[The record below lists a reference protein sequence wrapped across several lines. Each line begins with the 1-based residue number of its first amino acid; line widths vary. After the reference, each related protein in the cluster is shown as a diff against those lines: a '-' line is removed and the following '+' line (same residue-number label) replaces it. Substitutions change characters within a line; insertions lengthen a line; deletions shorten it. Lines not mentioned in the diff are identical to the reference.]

1 MTSKTYETTQQLHQL
16 LPMIDFLSDEVHQKA
31 AGIVVKDL
39 TIDSREIKSGS
50 VFVAMQGLHAHG
62 KDFIDQAVLNGA
74 CAILVDAGDELIS
87 TSVDIAVPVIGVPQ
101 LEQALSNIAG
111 RFYHCPSRNLPV
123 IGITGTN
130 GKTTCSQ
137 LLAQALA
144 CLHQPCGVMG
154 TLGCGVI
161 KESQLQADDNLQ
173 DLLIATGM
181 TTTDAITTQKICS
194 QLVGQG
200 AKALAM
206 EVSSHGLI
214 QHRVRGIDI
223 NTAVFTNLTH
233 DHLDYHGTMAAY
245 GQAKATLFAM
255 PSVSMAVINEDDE
268 FSKVLVE
275 NLRADI
281 KLATYSLKQLD
292 SLFDK
297 SMAHFSFKS
306 IEMGEQGLSALLKTP
321 DGEYPITTKMVG
333 QFNLSN
339 LLSIITT
346 LYINDYSMER
356 IVPLIPLL
364 KPVPGRM
371 ELIANQLDIQ
381 VVVDYA
387 HTPDALR
394 NALSALLP
402 HTQGKL
408 WCVFG
413 CGGDRDRDKRPEMA
427 AIAEKLADEIV
438 VTSDNPRNESSVQ
451 IFADIEQG
459 FQEPREVV
467 ADRASAIDFA
477 INNARAGDVI
487 LIAGKGHEDYQIIGN
502 QRFPFSDQQHARF
515 SLRQREAEA

>member
-1 MTSKTYETTQQLHQL
+1 MASMTYATVQRLDQL
-16 LPMIDFLSDEVHQKA
+16 LPMIDFLSDKMQHAVAEVAVQA
-31 AGIVVKDL
+31 LA
-39 TIDSREIKSGS
+39 IDSREVKGGS
-50 VFVAMQGLHAHG
+50 LFVAMQGLHAHG
-62 KDFIDQAVLNGA
+62 KEFIDQAIRNGA
-74 CAILVDAGDELIS
+74 CAVLIDEKDELLSRSTDIS
-87 TSVDIAVPVIGVPQ
+87 VPVVGVSN
-101 LEQALSNIAG
+101 LEEALSDIAG
-111 RFYHCPSRNLPV
+111 RFYGHPSHNLPV

-144 CLHQPCGVMG
+144 YLHQPCGVMG

-161 KESQLQADDNLQ
+161 KESQLTVDDNLQ
-173 DLLIATGM
+173 DVLTATGM

-194 QLVGQG
+194 QLIDQG

-214 QHRVRGIDI
+214 QHRVSAIDI

-255 PSVSMAVINEDDE
+255 PSVSMAVINDDDE
-268 FSKVLVE
+268 FSMSLIE
-275 NLRADI
+275 NLRDDI
-281 KLATYSLKQLD
+281 RLATYSVNQA
-292 SLFDK
+292 SAISEK
-297 SMAHFSFKS
+297 SIAHFSLKS
-306 IEMGEQGLSALLKTP
+306 IEMNEQGLSALLITP
-321 DGEYPITTKMVG
+321 NGEYPIATKMVG

-339 LLSIITT
+339 LLAVVAA
-346 LYINDYSMER
+346 LYINNYPLER
-356 IVPLIPLL
+356 IVSLIPSL

-371 ELIANQLDIQ
+371 ELIVNQLDIQ

-387 HTPDALR
+387 HTPDALK
-394 NALSALLP
+394 NALSALLS

-413 CGGDRDRDKRPEMA
+413 CGGDRDREKRPEMA
-427 AIAEKLADEIV
+427 AVAEQLADEIV

-467 ADRASAIDFA
+467 ADRASAIEFA
-477 INNARAGDVI
+477 INNARAGDVV

-515 SLRQREAEA
+515 SLRQREAEE